1 MPHLQTNAEIYN
13 ALQAAFDALKDAC
26 QSIPDNTFFNQP
38 ENKWSKAQHL
48 QHIII
53 STQTSTA
60 AFALPLFIVRLVGG
74 KPKRSSLTYDEL
86 VAKYLQKLSDG
97 GRASGRYIPK
107 AIPVEIGKE
116 RMLARW
122 QRATDTFLA
131 AFEKVKDDS
140 LLDKYQVPHP
150 LLGKIT
156 LRELAYFTIYHTAHH
171 KKAIVGL

>member
-1 MPHLQTNAEIYN
+1 MPQLQTNAEIYI
-13 ALQAAFDALKDAC
+13 ALQAAFDDLKDAC
-26 QSIPDNTFFNQP
+26 LTIPDNTFFNQP

-60 AFALPLFIVRLVGG
+60 AFALPLFVVRLVGG
-74 KPKRSSLTYDEL
+74 KPKRPSLTYDEL

-107 AIPVEIGKE
+107 QVQQEIGKD

-122 QRATDTFLA
+122 QRATDTFLS
-131 AFEKVKDDS
+131 AFEKVKEDS